1 MSMLPHHLQQQ
12 LLYHRWAYR
21 ILQRQLRGL
30 PIALLVQDSGLS
42 FGSILNTLNHLL
54 VSERQQ
60 LARVLHQPVPDLAPD
75 TIVTID
81 TVALFEQLAQTCDQ
95 WLAIT
100 TQLAELA
107 QSQRHDADIQICE
120 VILHAVHH
128 RGQIS
133 AVMTNQGYPAPGI
146 DFAAFRRVQ
155 AAQAAAQ
162 HAEAITDH
170 A

>member
-21 ILQRQLRGL
+21 ILQRQLRAL
-30 PIALLVQDSGLS
+30 PTALLVQDSGLS
-42 FGSILNTLNHLL
+42 FGSIINTLNHLL
-54 VSERQQ
+54 ISERLQ

-81 TVALFEQLAQTCDQ
+81 IAALFEQLEQTGEQ
-95 WLAIT
+95 WLAM
-100 TQLAELA
+100 AE
-107 QSQRHDADIQICE
+107 QRAGSLSPEAEIQICE

-146 DFAAFRRVQ
+146 DFAVFRRAQV
-155 AAQAAAQ
+155 AQAAAQ
-162 HAEAITDH
+162 QAEAIT
-170 A
+170 AQA